1 MAAATPAGGGRFLP
15 RAAAMPASRV
25 QLTPEVCVAARR
37 LLNCAQAALA
47 KASGVDV
54 SIIIDFEKERREVS
68 ANEIALIRRAL
79 EKAGVNF
86 STEQPTLR
94 PEVAAAQPDLIHAV
108 EFYERLKPA
117 LLAQRLI

>member
-1 MAAATPAGGGRFLP
+1 
-15 RAAAMPASRV
+15 MPASRI

-37 LLNCAQAALA
+37 LLNCAQATLA
-47 KASGVDV
+47 KASGVEV
-54 SIIIDFEKERREVS
+54 SIVIDFEKDRREVS
-68 ANEIALIRRAL
+68 ANETALIRRAL

-86 STEQPTLR
+86 SAEQPTLR
-94 PEVAAAQPDLIHAV
+94 PEVAAEPDLIHAV